1 MQVTKGTR
9 IGSGYRIKDHY
20 FPSIQYLL
28 DERKTFHFVF
38 IISGQERTDI
48 EQKAYGTGN
57 SEYMYSTGITFC
69 PHMVKG

>member
-9 IGSGYRIKDHY
+9 IGSGYRIKDYY

-28 DERKTFHFVF
+28 DKLKTFHLVS
-38 IISGQERTDI
+38 ILSGQERTEDKH
-48 EQKAYGTGN
+48 KAYGTGK
-57 SEYMYSTGITFC
+57 SEYMYFTGITFC